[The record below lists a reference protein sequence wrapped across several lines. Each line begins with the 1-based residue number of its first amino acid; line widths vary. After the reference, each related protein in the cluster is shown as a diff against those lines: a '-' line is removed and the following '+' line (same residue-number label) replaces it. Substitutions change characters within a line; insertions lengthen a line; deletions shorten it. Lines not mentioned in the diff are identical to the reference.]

1 MGNWYNWLIADCVRM
16 PTLGGA
22 VKGKHACA
30 VVIVLAI
37 VIVATVAWRRD
48 KLNKYLPEKLR
59 HKTLLKSNFI
69 GLTRKGVYTMGP
81 GGVPGMPGVD
91 LNTSTWV

>member
-1 MGNWYNWLIADCVRM
+1 M

-22 VKGKHACA
+22 VKGKHASA

-37 VIVATVAWRRD
+37 IIVAAIAWKRD
-48 KLNKYLPEKLR
+48 KLNKYLPEKLQ

-69 GLTRKGVYTMGP
+69 GLTRRGVYTMGP